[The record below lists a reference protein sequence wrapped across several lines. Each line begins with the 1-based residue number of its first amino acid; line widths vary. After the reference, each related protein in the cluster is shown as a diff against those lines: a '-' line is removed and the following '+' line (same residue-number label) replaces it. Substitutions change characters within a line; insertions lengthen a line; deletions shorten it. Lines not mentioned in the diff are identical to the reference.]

1 VFLLFA
7 FDLQLALTSL
17 LLQPCLAP
25 HAPLKCS
32 DTAGAVAEL
41 ADFFYATYKDTP
53 KETLL
58 EFLKQHPLIE
68 KLRGLSQS
76 ELAIF
81 ICEQWALAADQ
92 KK

>member
-1 VFLLFA
+1 MTDA
-7 FDLQLALTSL
+7 EI
-17 LLQPCLAP
+17 
-25 HAPLKCS
+25 
-32 DTAGAVAEL
+32 AVYKRNPETFFGVVQNVGQRANSAAEL
-41 ADFFYATYKDTP
+41 AEFFFATYKDTP

-68 KLRGLSQS
+68 KLRGLSQR

-81 ICEQWALAADQ
+81 ICEQWALATDQ